1 MTRAYDPIY
10 LDQAMRT
17 MGSMLDT
24 AVLDWQMDLSAF
36 YGLFL
41 ATGIADRFASG
52 EANLLAGKS
61 GYELASLVLAE
72 AYGEYQ
78 AISVQYNQTKRLN
91 RFDRSPEYRTGWALS
106 YYQWESGLHFSQ
118 IQTLVPITEI
128 RSLYMPFHEM
138 DIRQF
143 SDKMSRLCQERQNET
158 RLKRLRTYA
167 NLTQK
172 GLAEKT
178 GIPIRTIQQ
187 YEQRQ
192 KDINRASGQ
201 YLLQFASALNCRMED
216 LMEEEAAPPN

>member
-1 MTRAYDPIY
+1 MFARLANAGSFRNRRACGQPG
-10 LDQAMRT
+10 RN
-17 MGSMLDT
+17 
-24 AVLDWQMDLSAF
+24 F
-36 YGLFL
+36 H
-41 ATGIADRFASG
+41 
-52 EANLLAGKS
+52 K
-61 GYELASLVLAE
+61 
-72 AYGEYQ
+72 
-78 AISVQYNQTKRLN
+78 
-91 RFDRSPEYRTGWALS
+91 
-106 YYQWESGLHFSQ
+106 Q
-118 IQTLVPITEI
+118 I
-128 RSLYMPFHEM
+128 RRRN
-138 DIRQF
+138 IRQF